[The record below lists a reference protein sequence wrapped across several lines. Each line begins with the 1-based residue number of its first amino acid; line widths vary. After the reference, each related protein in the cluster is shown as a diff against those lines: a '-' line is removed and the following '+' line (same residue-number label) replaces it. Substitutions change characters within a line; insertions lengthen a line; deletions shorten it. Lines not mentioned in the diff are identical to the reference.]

1 MHIIK
6 ATIKKQ
12 IYYSADYDLN
22 NHTLWI
28 YGIGTKKF
36 TKYEEID
43 IPDSNIFTFEKIWNI
58 IKEYG
63 FEVAKSYFEK
73 NIVNNADRWN
83 HNIIMIAN
91 HYKENCKYLDKFF
104 RFFNI
109 HLYDN
114 NRNAKNVVLEFFD
127 YKLFYFGMV
136 FFDIFKFDNY
146 LKSVYGYIEDG
157 KTSMQNFILNKF
169 GSEILE
175 ISKKIILEN
184 S

>member
-6 ATIKKQ
+6 TTIKKQ

-28 YGIGTKKF
+28 YGIGSKKF
-36 TKYEEID
+36 TKCEEID
-43 IPDSNIFTFEKIWNI
+43 IPDSNIFSFEKIWNI
-58 IKEYG
+58 INEYN

-73 NIVNNADRWN
+73 NIINNADCWN
-83 HNIIMIAN
+83 RNVIMIAN

-109 HLYDN
+109 HL
-114 NRNAKNVVLEFFD
+114 NVIMEFFD
-127 YKLFYFGMV
+127 YKLFHFGMV
-136 FFDIFKFDNY
+136 FFDIVKFDNY

-157 KTSMQNFILNKF
+157 KTSMQDFILNKF
-169 GSEILE
+169 GSDILE
-175 ISKKIILEN
+175 LSKKIILEK